1 MVAAS
6 DADKNLCKE
15 RNMKTVSGLE
25 ALISAR
31 RDLPKVGWIFVN
43 KGLNKASADALVAA
57 TFHIPEDED
66 DEFYGEDHLAS
77 WLEVP
82 IFLAILDVRAKNIKD
97 PAAGDFANAAIYYLK
112 NDDFLE

>member
-1 MVAAS
+1 
-6 DADKNLCKE
+6 
-15 RNMKTVSGLE
+15 MKAVNGLE

-31 RDLPKVGWIFVN
+31 RDLPKVGWIFVSKGFN
-43 KGLNKASADALVAA
+43 KTSADALMIA
-57 TFHIPEDED
+57 TFYIPEDED

-82 IFLAILDVRAKNIKD
+82 IFLAVLDIRAKSLKD
-97 PAAGDFANAAIYYLK
+97 PTTQDFASAAIHYLK